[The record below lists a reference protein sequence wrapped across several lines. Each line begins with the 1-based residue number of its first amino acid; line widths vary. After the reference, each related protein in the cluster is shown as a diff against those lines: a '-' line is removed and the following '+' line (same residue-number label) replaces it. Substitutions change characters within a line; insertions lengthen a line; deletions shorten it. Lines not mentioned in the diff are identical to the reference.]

1 VIDKEE
7 QMENSISGF
16 ERRPALPAVAHV
28 EMSRPFVWLERG
40 WHDFRADP
48 GPSLAHGL
56 SLVVLGTVILVLCS
70 THVALVAAAVS
81 GFLLVGPL
89 FAAAF
94 YELSRLRGAGEP
106 VSFDASLEG
115 AVRNGRSLVYL
126 GLVLAAL
133 VVAWAWLSGLLFER
147 AFGGNLPS
155 VADSAYQILSDG
167 NYSRFFLTY
176 LSTGAIFAVV
186 AFLLSA
192 VAAPMIFDGRADT
205 RTAIA
210 MSIKTV
216 LANPGPMALWAAII
230 AGLTAIGFATFMIGL
245 VIVLPLLGHATWH
258 AYRDLVYGSYT
269 PWEWED
275 L

>member
-1 VIDKEE
+1 
-7 QMENSISGF
+7 MEKAIAGF
-16 ERRPALPAVAHV
+16 DRAPTLPAIAHV
-28 EMSRPFVWLERG
+28 EASRAFVWLERG
-40 WHDFRADP
+40 WKDLRANP
-48 GPSLAHGL
+48 GPSLAHGIT
-56 SLVVLGTVILVLCS
+56 LVVLGYVVLVLCS

-81 GFLLVGPL
+81 GFLLLGPL

-115 AVRNGRSLVYL
+115 AVKNGRSLVFL

-133 VVAWAWLSGLLFER
+133 AVAWAWLSGVLFER
-147 AFGGNLPS
+147 AFGGQLPS
-155 VADSAYQILSDG
+155 IGDSAYQVISDG
-167 NYSRFFLTY
+167 NYGKFFLTY
-176 LSTGAIFAVV
+176 MTTGAVLAVV

-205 RTAIA
+205 RTGITT
-210 MSIKTV
+210 SIKAV
-216 LANPGPMALWAAII
+216 IANPGAMAVWAAII

-245 VIVLPLLGHATWH
+245 VIILPLLGHATWH
-258 AYRDLVYGSYT
+258 AYRDLVYGNYS

>member
-1 VIDKEE
+1 
-7 QMENSISGF
+7 METSISGF
-16 ERRPALPAVAHV
+16 ERRAALPEVAHV
-28 EMSRPFVWLERG
+28 ETSRPFVWLERG
-40 WHDFRADP
+40 WEDLRAHP

-56 SLVVLGTVILVLCS
+56 TLVVLGNVILVLFS

-115 AVRNGRSLVYL
+115 AVKNGRHLVSL

-133 VVAWAWLSGLLFER
+133 GVAWVWLSGILFER
-147 AFGGNLPS
+147 AFGGHLPS

-167 NYSRFFLTY
+167 NYGRFLVTY
-176 LSTGAIFAVV
+176 VSTGAVFAVV

-216 LANPGPMALWAAII
+216 LANPGAMALWAAII
-230 AGLTAIGFATFMIGL
+230 AGLTAIGFATFMLGL
-245 VIVLPLLGHATWH
+245 IVILPLLGHATWH

-269 PWEWED
+269 PWEGEE

>member
-1 VIDKEE
+1 MDTSFSE
-7 QMENSISGF
+7 F
-16 ERRPALPAVAHV
+16 DRRPVLPDVAHV
-28 EMSRPFVWLERG
+28 EATRAFVWLERG
-40 WHDFRADP
+40 WKDLWANP
-48 GPSLAHGL
+48 GPSLAHGVT
-56 SLVVLGTVILVLCS
+56 LVVLGYVILVLCS

-81 GFLLVGPL
+81 GFLLVGPI

-115 AVRNGRSLVYL
+115 AVKNGRSLVYL

-133 VVAWAWLSGLLFER
+133 VVAWAWLSGVLFER
-147 AFGGNLPS
+147 ASGGQLPS
-155 VADSAYQILSDG
+155 IGDSAYQVISNG
-167 NYSRFFLTY
+167 NYGSFFLTY
-176 LSTGAIFAVV
+176 MTTGAILAVV
-186 AFLLSA
+186 AFVLSA

-210 MSIKTV
+210 MSIRTV
-216 LANPGPMALWAAII
+216 VANPGAMALWAAII
-230 AGLTAIGFATFMIGL
+230 AGLTAIGFATFMLGL
-245 VIVLPLLGHATWH
+245 VIILPLLGHATWH
-258 AYRDLVYGSYT
+258 AYRDLVYGSYS